1 MGGTPLDLTVRENV
15 SEPGSYVITIP
26 ATGAGG
32 TNAWSAATITE
43 LENPGDTSGTV
54 IDSSTHSRDI
64 SELTLSGGLG
74 DGTMPNLNTGNGST
88 VIVEVDSAGGR
99 NRVDGGTG
107 EAQLIGA
114 DSAEFVLDVSVT
126 ATDAAGNTATD
137 VDTVD
142 DFVHPFVPVI
152 DPSDGTVITGTGEP
166 GSTVNLDTDG
176 DGVADETAL
185 VQPDGMWSVTPATP
199 VAEGVDVTATQ
210 TDAAGNESLR
220 SEPVQ
225 IGNNDADGDGIP
237 NDVEEAAST
246 QAILADVGNDVADPR
261 IIRGETVF
269 VEDFGTGEET
279 TTPFTNL
286 TFNPVQTED
295 GEYSVVQ
302 NTRDAAPFPA
312 WEEFSD
318 NTGNAGGRMLVV
330 NADFEPSEVYNRTI
344 SNLSADQDYA
354 FGAFIRNV
362 ILPNPP
368 EPGVGVLPNVT
379 FQIFDTSG
387 NLIASVD
394 SGDIPNDSDWKELG
408 LIFNSGA
415 NTELSL
421 IIVNNAPGGNGN
433 DFAIDDITLTEVTVQ
448 PDFDNDNIIDSF
460 DTDSDNDGIVDAV
473 EGAGDSDNDGLADFV
488 DLDSD
493 NNGISDREEA
503 AQDASEIA
511 DLAANNATFNGTLAD
526 GDTFILADGGAITF
540 DLTAIDNANITD
552 VERIDITGDA
562 DNTLTITAQDVLDL
576 SSTSDEVIVLADTG
590 DTVNATGFT
599 ASGEVRTINGQDYN
613 VFEAGGATLIIDQ
626 DATTN
631 L

>member
-1 MGGTPLDLTVRENV
+1 
-15 SEPGSYVITIP
+15 
-26 ATGAGG
+26 
-32 TNAWSAATITE
+32 
-43 LENPGDTSGTV
+43 
-54 IDSSTHSRDI
+54 
-64 SELTLSGGLG
+64 
-74 DGTMPNLNTGNGST
+74 MPNLNTGNGST

-286 TFNPVQTED
+286 TFNPVQT
-295 GEYSVVQ
+295 
-302 NTRDAAPFPA
+302 
-312 WEEFSD
+312 D

-362 ILPNPP
+362 I
-368 EPGVGVLPNVT
+368 
-379 FQIFDTSG
+379 
-387 NLIASVD
+387 
-394 SGDIPNDSDWKELG
+394 DIQFWRKY
-408 LIFNSGA
+408 
-415 NTELSL
+415 
-421 IIVNNAPGGNGN
+421 
-433 DFAIDDITLTEVTVQ
+433 
-448 PDFDNDNIIDSF
+448 
-460 DTDSDNDGIVDAV
+460 
-473 EGAGDSDNDGLADFV
+473 
-488 DLDSD
+488 
-493 NNGISDREEA
+493 
-503 AQDASEIA
+503 
-511 DLAANNATFNGTLAD
+511 
-526 GDTFILADGGAITF
+526 
-540 DLTAIDNANITD
+540 
-552 VERIDITGDA
+552 RI
-562 DNTLTITAQDVLDL
+562 VLDHR
-576 SSTSDEVIVLADTG
+576 E
-590 DTVNATGFT
+590 
-599 ASGEVRTINGQDYN
+599 
-613 VFEAGGATLIIDQ
+613 
-626 DATTN
+626 
-631 L
+631 